1 MKGWR
6 VLACG
11 WGSACFL
18 HIYDESQPAGA
29 YSCSSA
35 CCRREQATA
44 EKASI
49 DEIYLDVTGMVEAE
63 LRASAPL
70 GGGPAPSATAG
81 FGWGGVVIDGPL
93 RVDNEFERRLS
104 VGAMIACRLRGAVRE
119 QLGAPG
125 HPLPFPPPPS
135 PRAAPGANN
144 QCGRGLCWGS
154 LESLPL
160 LPIPDCFPP
169 HLF

>member
-1 MKGWR
+1 MRTIYATRR
-6 VLACG
+6 VPLQNRRLCDVFLIQEFGVEGTASSSLRSG
-11 WGSACFL
+11 LRQLSAHRL
-18 HIYDESQPAGA
+18 YDESQQACGC
-29 YSCSSA
+29 SCPSA

-63 LRASAPL
+63 LQASTPL

-119 QLGAPG
+119 QLGAP
-125 HPLPFPPPPS
+125 PLPTPPVRTHGSPS
-135 PRAAPGANN
+135 
-144 QCGRGLCWGS
+144 
-154 LESLPL
+154 
-160 LPIPDCFPP
+160 
-169 HLF
+169 